1 MIHSFLMQMKGLL
14 QLVGGFTTA
23 VSKND
28 MFNFSNSHRI
38 SLRLFVGGKS
48 RATARQGSF
57 KTDRRSVEQQIPNS
71 RRFLD
76 ILT

>member
-1 MIHSFLMQMKGLL
+1 MNMIHSFLMQMKGLL

-48 RATARQGSF
+48 HLQLQG
-57 KTDRRSVEQQIPNS
+57 KVPS
-71 RRFLD
+71 RM
-76 ILT
+76 IVVQ